1 MLDKFRLIL
10 GLMNAK
16 DKRQLVLIGFISVV
30 NGLLSVV
37 GIASILP
44 FIGLISEP
52 GLLNSNEYI
61 QAFTRILGITSY
73 GGAVVAFGGISLFMV
88 VAGNLLSAVDGWYGE
103 VFGYKKERELSE
115 RLLHNYLHID
125 VLEFERKKSSERAKE
140 ILSDVDRVIL
150 DTVFA
155 MFDLISGVIVSA
167 FIIGLLL
174 LVDWGVT
181 LVVSAT
187 LLGIYLV
194 IHNFTGVRL
203 DRLGKRYADLEADL
217 YSDVLEAL
225 KLQKEI
231 KLNGLSSYFV
241 KRYSKSCGRM
251 VSNRLRHS
259 IISLIP
265 QYAIEIAA
273 YGVILLI
280 AIYFALYSG
289 PNTEP
294 ITLIGM
300 YAFAAYRL
308 LPSIADIFDS
318 VENILF
324 GSAILEDF
332 VGAFEVKD
340 DAGDASAVE
349 CVAKES
355 IALSN
360 VSFRYNPDGVF
371 HLDSIHLEFPVN
383 VMTCIKGRTGCGKS
397 TVLNLAAGLF
407 RPAAGA
413 IHVDGKAI
421 DVYGSTAWKSRIGL
435 VPAAVN
441 VMQVSLYE
449 NIAMGVPAADID
461 RQKVRAVSE
470 LVDLDAHI
478 LSLRHG
484 YESIY
489 GDDGLNFSSGQIQK
503 IGLARALYRD
513 PAILLL
519 DESTDA
525 LDLKTENLVLSRLN
539 QIEDMTMIF
548 VSHRPSVQEHAAKVI
563 DMEEVLTQ

>member
-1 MLDKFRLIL
+1 
-10 GLMNAK
+10 
-16 DKRQLVLIGFISVV
+16 
-30 NGLLSVV
+30 
-37 GIASILP
+37 
-44 FIGLISEP
+44 
-52 GLLNSNEYI
+52 
-61 QAFTRILGITSY
+61 
-73 GGAVVAFGGISLFMV
+73 
-88 VAGNLLSAVDGWYGE
+88 
-103 VFGYKKERELSE
+103 
-115 RLLHNYLHID
+115 
-125 VLEFERKKSSERAKE
+125 
-140 ILSDVDRVIL
+140 
-150 DTVFA
+150 
-155 MFDLISGVIVSA
+155 
-167 FIIGLLL
+167 
-174 LVDWGVT
+174 
-181 LVVSAT
+181 
-187 LLGIYLV
+187 
-194 IHNFTGVRL
+194 
-203 DRLGKRYADLEADL
+203 
-217 YSDVLEAL
+217 
-225 KLQKEI
+225 
-231 KLNGLSSYFV
+231 
-241 KRYSKSCGRM
+241 
-251 VSNRLRHS
+251 
-259 IISLIP
+259 
-265 QYAIEIAA
+265 
-273 YGVILLI
+273 
-280 AIYFALYSG
+280 
-289 PNTEP
+289 
-294 ITLIGM
+294 
-300 YAFAAYRL
+300 
-308 LPSIADIFDS
+308 
-318 VENILF
+318 
-324 GSAILEDF
+324 
-332 VGAFEVKD
+332 
-340 DAGDASAVE
+340 
-349 CVAKES
+349 
-355 IALSN
+355 
-360 VSFRYNPDGVF
+360 
-371 HLDSIHLEFPVN
+371 
-383 VMTCIKGRTGCGKS
+383 MTCIKGRTGCGKS